1 MGPCAPLSP
10 AAVCGANHHCIPQT
24 NGTPICQT
32 PIGGGVQYGNC
43 LSSNDCAD
51 IYECITT
58 GFNTTYCMQWCT
70 VDTDCPSFPFDTC
83 YPLLPAVY
91 VGATEWG
98 VCYDGFP

>member
-1 MGPCAPLSP
+1 M
-10 AAVCGANHHCIPQT
+10 
-24 NGTPICQT
+24 
-32 PIGGGVQYGNC
+32 QYGNC

-70 VDTDCPSFPFDTC
+70 ADKDCPGFPFDAC